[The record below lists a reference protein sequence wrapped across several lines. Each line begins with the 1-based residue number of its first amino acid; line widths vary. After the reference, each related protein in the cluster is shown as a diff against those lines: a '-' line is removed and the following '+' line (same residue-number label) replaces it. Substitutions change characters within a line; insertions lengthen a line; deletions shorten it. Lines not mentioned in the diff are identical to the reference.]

1 MRAGITAK
9 SAIRDRQLRNLAFA
23 QLASS
28 VGDFLVLTSL
38 LFAIQWMDGTRGQFG
53 LALAVEAMTFVVM
66 LIVGGLAGDRL
77 CGRSVMV
84 GADLLRFGT
93 QGVLAV
99 LLISGRAQ
107 FWELLIAQAALGAG
121 AAFFTPAAQAL
132 IPRVAPPHLVQ
143 PANALRGMAMSIGGG
158 VGPAIAAVILAVASP
173 GWAFALDSISFLLSA
188 ALLMSIRAPR
198 KTTEAHEWLV
208 RALISGWTE
217 FRSRTWVWVVVV
229 EFALVNALALAP
241 FFVLGPA
248 VAAESFGGPSAWAGI
263 LFALSVGELLG
274 GFVAISWWPKRPL
287 LVGIAGMGWWAIPAL
302 LLAGLAPLGLIL
314 LTAIF
319 AGASIAL
326 FAALWHTAMQ
336 THIPAE
342 YRARLS
348 SYDLLGSLGLMP
360 LGYLLGGILLASVGP
375 TVGLLAGACVVV
387 LATAATLAVPS
398 VRQLGSAPLLDHR
411 RAQNPLVQGVDGPA
425 TAAGYERG
433 KGAEQCS
440 RKVARVA

>member
-38 LFAIQWMDGTRGQFG
+38 LFAIQWLGGTRGQFG

-66 LIVGGLAGDRL
+66 IVVGGLAGDRL
-77 CGRSVMV
+77 CSRSVMV

-99 LLISGRAQ
+99 LLISGKAQ

-121 AAFFTPAAQAL
+121 AAFFMPAAQAL

-143 PANALRGMAMSIGGG
+143 PANALRGMAMSIGGV

-198 KTTEAHEWLV
+198 KTAEAHEWLV

-229 EFALVNALALAP
+229 AFALVNALALAP

-248 VAAESFGGPSAWAGI
+248 VAAESLGGPSAWAGI

-274 GFVAISWWPKRPL
+274 GFVAISWQPKRPL
-287 LVGIAGMGWWAIPAL
+287 LIGIAAMGWWAIPAL

-336 THIPAE
+336 THVPAE

-375 TVGLLAGACVVV
+375 TAGLLAGACVVV

-398 VRQLGSAPLLDHR
+398 VRQLGNAPLIDR
-411 RAQNPLVQGVDGPA
+411 SKAQSPQVQGVDGHA
-425 TAAGYERG
+425 TAAVYGAR
-433 KGAEQCS
+433 KSAEQ
-440 RKVARVA
+440 RAQKVARVA